1 MFKSKMMLSILCL
14 GAAGLMPAAS
24 LADDVLIGNIAPVA
38 AQPSQA
44 ILADAIAKF
53 AAEEGWSYRMLDANL
68 SPDRQVSHVD
78 TFVTLGADVIASW
91 SLDPNA
97 VAAAYTR
104 AQQQGV
110 KVIGVNS
117 DGQGVDQSVW
127 WDVQI
132 CVPGGVYERNAN
144 WIAERKPGAKVIV
157 FGGPPV
163 PSIQN
168 NKACFIDAAKAA
180 GLEVIA
186 TPDNTQDT
194 TANAAAM
201 AADLLVRHPDVEAV
215 WAYND
220 NTALGFSASLFASGK
235 TVWKAGEEGGVMVF
249 GTNGDEIAIDAVRSG
264 RLTGT
269 WDPDYIAF
277 GGAVVLMAKQL
288 LETPDAA
295 PEPLVVR
302 SMLVTA
308 ETVDDYIENED
319 REYTLE
325 SLPLVK

>member
-1 MFKSKMMLSILCL
+1 M
-14 GAAGLMPAAS
+14 
-24 LADDVLIGNIAPVA
+24 
-38 AQPSQA
+38 
-44 ILADAIAKF
+44 
-53 AAEEGWSYRMLDANL
+53 
-68 SPDRQVSHVD
+68 
-78 TFVTLGADVIASW
+78 
-91 SLDPNA
+91 
-97 VAAAYTR
+97 
-104 AQQQGV
+104 
-110 KVIGVNS
+110 IGVNS

-168 NKACFIDAAKAA
+168 NKACFIDAAEAA